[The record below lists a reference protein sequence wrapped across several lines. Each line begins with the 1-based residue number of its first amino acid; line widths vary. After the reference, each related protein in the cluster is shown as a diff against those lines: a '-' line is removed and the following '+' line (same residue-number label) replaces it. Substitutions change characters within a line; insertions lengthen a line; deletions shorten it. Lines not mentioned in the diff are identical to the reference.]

1 MKGGKAAE
9 NSFKSVIRV
18 SESHMDLKPWSGM
31 PSVLRPITTKDNH
44 PLLLATCQSSLLHK
58 RSTPVGPNQPSRP
71 CRCAGDQTSQGRLR
85 ICSCCPG
92 NEAAWKG

>member
-71 CRCAGDQTSQGRLR
+71 LQVRWGPDEPRPPQDLQLLSR
-85 ICSCCPG
+85 
-92 NEAAWKG
+92 E